1 MKTVLVLL
9 IALMSA
15 SAYPADSTY
24 PNRPIRI
31 VVPFPP
37 GGGSD
42 LIARLLA
49 TKFADALGQNG
60 VVDNRPGAGSL
71 LGTKLVAASPNDGYT
86 VLLADT
92 PFAVNPEI
100 YSNAGYHPLKNF
112 AMVTQLA
119 TTPMLLVVSPSLPVH
134 SAQEFVA
141 LAKAQPRKLT
151 MSNGGVGSI
160 GQLSTAVLMINAG
173 IELTGVQYKGG
184 GPALIG
190 LLAGEVNSNVA
201 PAPVAMPY
209 IKSGKVRAL
218 GVTSAKRSAFAPDV
232 PTMLE
237 GGVKFLVTTWY
248 IIAAPADTPAAI
260 IGKLHDACTKILSQR
275 DSVDHL
281 ARALIEVAPSSS
293 PREVRDMISAETARW
308 SRVVKQ
314 ADIKVE

>member
-15 SAYPADSTY
+15 SAHPADSTY
-24 PNRPIRI
+24 PTRPIRI

-71 LGTKLVAASPNDGYT
+71 IGTKLVAGSPNDGYT

-100 YSNAGYHPLKNF
+100 YSNAGYHPLKDF

-119 TTPMLLVVSPSLPVH
+119 ATPIMLVVSPSLPVH
-134 SAQEFVA
+134 SAQEFIA

-160 GQLSTAVLMINAG
+160 GQLATAVLMINAG

-190 LLAGEVNSNVA
+190 LLAGEVVSNVA
-201 PAPVAMPY
+201 PAPVAMPHM
-209 IKSGKVRAL
+209 KSGKVRAL
-218 GVTSAKRSAFAPDV
+218 GVASPKRSAFAPDV

-237 GGVKFLVTTWY
+237 GGVKFVVTNWY
-248 IIAAPADTPAAI
+248 IIAAPANTPPAI
-260 IGKLHDACTKILSQR
+260 LAKLNDACAKILSQR
-275 DSVDHL
+275 DSVDQL
-281 ARALIEVAPSSS
+281 ARALIEVAPSAS
-293 PREVRDMISAETARW
+293 PREVRDMITSETARW

-314 ADIKVE
+314 ADIRVE

>member
-1 MKTVLVLL
+1 MKTLLVLL
-9 IALMSA
+9 LALMSA
-15 SAYPADSTY
+15 SAYPADPTY

-49 TKFADALGQNG
+49 TKLPDAVGQNG

-71 LGTKLVAASPNDGYT
+71 IGTKLVAGSPNDGYT

-92 PFAVNPEI
+92 PFAVNQEI

-112 AMVTQLA
+112 TMVTQLA
-119 TTPMLLVVSPSLPVH
+119 TTPMLLVVSPSLPVQN
-134 SAQEFVA
+134 AREFVA
-141 LAKAQPRKLT
+141 LAKAQPGKLT

-160 GQLSTAVLMINAG
+160 GQLAAAVLMINSG

-190 LLAGEVNSNVA
+190 LMASEVVSNVA
-201 PAPVAMPY
+201 PAPVAMPH

-218 GVTSAKRSAFAPDV
+218 GVTSAKRSGFAPDV
-232 PTMLE
+232 PTMQE
-237 GGVKFLVTTWY
+237 GGVKFLVTNWY
-248 IIAAPADTPAAI
+248 IMAAPANTPPAI
-260 IGKLHDACTKILSQR
+260 LAKLNDAFAKILSQR
-275 DSVDHL
+275 DSIDHL

-293 PREVRDMISAETARW
+293 PREVQDMVSSETARW

-314 ADIKVE
+314 AGIKVE

>member
-24 PNRPIRI
+24 PTRPIRI

-71 LGTKLVAASPNDGYT
+71 IGTKLVAGSPNDGYT

-100 YSNAGYHPLKNF
+100 YSNAGYHPLKDF

-119 TTPMLLVVSPSLPVH
+119 ATPMLLVVSPSLPVH

-160 GQLSTAVLMINAG
+160 GQLSTAVLSINAG
-173 IELTGVQYKGG
+173 IELTGVPYKGG

-190 LLAGEVNSNVA
+190 LMAGEVVSNVA
-201 PAPVAMPY
+201 PAPVALPHV
-209 IKSGKVRAL
+209 KSGKVRAL
-218 GVTSAKRSAFAPDV
+218 GVASAKRSPFAPDV

-237 GGVKFLVTTWY
+237 GGIKFVVTNWY
-248 IIAAPADTPAAI
+248 IIAAPADTPPAI
-260 IGKLHDACTKILSQR
+260 LSKLNDACTRILAQR

-314 ADIKVE
+314 AGIKVE